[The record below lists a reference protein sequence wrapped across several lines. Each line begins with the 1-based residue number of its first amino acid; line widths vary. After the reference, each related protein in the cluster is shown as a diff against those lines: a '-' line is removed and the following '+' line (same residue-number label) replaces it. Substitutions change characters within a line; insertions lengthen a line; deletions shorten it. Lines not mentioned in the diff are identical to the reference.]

1 MESKELFKPKPND
14 FSPEEVKNS
23 NRIQKSATPKYTLDW
38 YIKWIASAL
47 LLVGMSMRG
56 IAELIVF
63 DLSISAIGV
72 TLWLWVSILWKDR
85 ALIVVNSVGLLLL
98 IRNLIGVLYV

>member
-1 MESKELFKPKPND
+1 
-14 FSPEEVKNS
+14 
-23 NRIQKSATPKYTLDW
+23 
-38 YIKWIASAL
+38 
-47 LLVGMSMRG
+47 MRG

>member
-1 MESKELFKPKPND
+1 MEENNNINLVEK
-14 FSPEEVKNS
+14 V
-23 NRIQKSATPKYTLDW
+23 TPSHTLDW
-38 YIKWIASAL
+38 YIKWVASAML
-47 LLVGMSMRG
+47 LIGMSMRG

-63 DLSISAIGV
+63 DLSISALGV